1 MVTKFDSKEYTRERL
16 LNTCSKYFPKDHLK
30 ITSGKKGFRL
40 GESTLALIE
49 KAKEIIFDAYDS
61 NEKIPESTVNVF
73 RYGTVCVEIFEN
85 LNQYQ
90 IISQLKSRSRRG
102 YRKQLDVI
110 DFDHKR
116 MELEFKKSPK
126 PPVKSQKDIRIMYS
140 ARKSYL
146 KPFNE
151 NDFKFILEDVKKRQ
165 NLFIVEGSD
174 GKEFFDSLFR
184 LLNPLT
190 RKSIKKTS
198 LETQLA
204 KEQKDLERTE
214 TILAALTEELPR
226 YKQSIELQRKDSK
239 IHEIINEKEQLF
251 SDPDLSLFLK
261 ILTTSLER
269 YIKMIERRENRILEE
284 KEDFLSLVLEPTKY
298 QGFNEELW
306 RKIVFIIETHG
317 TELLSGKSWFKF
329 EDPADLREFVV
340 LKDVL
345 EKFARLRKLEDELIA
360 VEEQLETNP
369 EYAEAQ
375 RKIQEYAEQEEK
387 LTLLK
392 QKIPKIQEKIET
404 LTHLIE
410 IDKDK
415 VDAFLF

>member
-1 MVTKFDSKEYTRERL
+1 MVTKFDSREYTRQRI

-49 KAKEIIFDAYDS
+49 KAKEIINDAQDS
-61 NEKIPESTVNVF
+61 NEKIPESTVNIF
-73 RYGTVCVEIFEN
+73 RYGTVCIDIFEN

-102 YRKQLDVI
+102 YRKELEVI
-110 DFDHKR
+110 DFDHKKI
-116 MELEFKKSPK
+116 ELEFKKSSK
-126 PPVKSQKDIRIMYS
+126 PPVKSQKDIRIIYS

-146 KPFNE
+146 KPFDE
-151 NDFKFILEDVKKRQ
+151 NNFKFILEDVKRMQ

-190 RKSIKKTS
+190 QKSIQKLDLQTL
-198 LETQLA
+198 LE
-204 KEQKDLERTE
+204 KEQKNLEKTE
-214 TILAALTEELPR
+214 TEFAVLTEELPR
-226 YKQSIELQRKDSK
+226 FKQSIDLHRKDSK

-269 YIKMIERRENRILEE
+269 YIKMIERRENRIIEE
-284 KEDFLSLVLEPTKY
+284 KEDFLGLILEPSKY

-317 TELLSGKSWFKF
+317 IELLSGKSWFKF
-329 EDPADLREFVV
+329 EDPADLREFIV

-345 EKFARLRKLEDELIA
+345 EKFARLRKLEDELITI
-360 VEEQLETNP
+360 EEQLQKNP
-369 EYAEAQ
+369 DYAEAQ
-375 RKIQEYAEQEEK
+375 RKIIEYEEQEAK
-387 LTLLK
+387 ISLLN
-392 QKIPKIQEKIET
+392 QKIPKLQEKIDV
-404 LTHLIE
+404 LTHKIE
-410 IDKDK
+410 EDKEK

>member
-1 MVTKFDSKEYTRERL
+1 MVTKFDSKEYTRQRL
-16 LNTCSKYFPKDHLK
+16 FNTCSKYFPKDHLK

-49 KAKEIIFDAYDS
+49 KAKEIIIDAQDS

-73 RYGTVCVEIFEN
+73 RYGTACVEIFEN

-102 YRKQLDVI
+102 YRKELEVI
-110 DFDHKR
+110 DFDHKKI
-116 MELEFKKSPK
+116 ELEFKKSPK
-126 PPVKSQKDIRIMYS
+126 PPVKSQKDIRIIYS

-146 KPFNE
+146 RPFDEDN
-151 NDFKFILEDVKKRQ
+151 FKFILEDVKKRQ
-165 NLFIVEGSD
+165 NIFIVEGSD

-184 LLNPLT
+184 LLNPLKQKNT
-190 RKSIKKTS
+190 EKME
-198 LETQLA
+198 LEAQLA
-204 KEQKDLERTE
+204 KEQKELKRTE
-214 TILAALTEELPR
+214 TMLAELTEELPR
-226 YKQSIELQRKDSK
+226 FKQSIDLQRRGSK
-239 IHEIINEKEQLF
+239 IYEVINEKEQLF

-261 ILTTSLER
+261 IITTSLER
-269 YIKMIERRENRILEE
+269 YIKMIERRENREIEE
-284 KEDFLSLVLEPTKY
+284 KEEFLGLVLEPTKY

-317 TELLSGKSWFKF
+317 IELLSGKSWFKF

-340 LKDVL
+340 LKEVL

-360 VEEQLETNP
+360 IEEQLQKNP
-369 EYAEAQ
+369 EYVEAQ
-375 RKIQEYAEQEEK
+375 RKIKEYEEREAEIA
-387 LTLLK
+387 LTK
-392 QKIPKIQEKIET
+392 QKIPKLQE
-404 LTHLIE
+404 E
-410 IDKDK
+410 IDTLNRMIEVEKDK